1 MRELNYEIG
10 VLLRH
15 QSPTSYLSSPQHI
28 VETARLTPKRVFPQ
42 TQMARLQK
50 EREGAS
56 AEVDALNEKVDLLQT
71 QLGKAQRD
79 RENTYGDLELLKE
92 KYEKTS
98 TQLQKLM
105 VGAAS

>member
-1 MRELNYEIG
+1 
-10 VLLRH
+10 
-15 QSPTSYLSSPQHI
+15 
-28 VETARLTPKRVFPQ
+28 
-42 TQMARLQK
+42 MARLQK

-56 AEVDALNEKVDLLQT
+56 AEVEALNEKVDLLQT

>member
-1 MRELNYEIG
+1 MRNRSSTTPPIYFLPI
-10 VLLRH
+10 L
-15 QSPTSYLSSPQHI
+15 SPTYIL
-28 VETARLTPKRVFPQ
+28 ETTRLTPKRVFLQ

-56 AEVDALNEKVDLLQT
+56 AEVEALNEKVDLLQT